1 MGPARMG
8 EGKNSSS
15 LSLPL
20 PPPYSWPAEVR
31 PQGSP
36 AVEVTDAE
44 QLTGGACVGGSVFMD
59 PLVRRKRGR
68 DLENVRL
75 GDVGEPREN
84 EKGERGGATN
94 GPALLWEG
102 TPPSV

>member
-1 MGPARMG
+1 MG
-8 EGKNSSS
+8 
-15 LSLPL
+15 
-20 PPPYSWPAEVR
+20 
-31 PQGSP
+31 
-36 AVEVTDAE
+36 
-44 QLTGGACVGGSVFMD
+44 GGSVFMD

>member
-1 MGPARMG
+1 
-8 EGKNSSS
+8 
-15 LSLPL
+15 
-20 PPPYSWPAEVR
+20 
-31 PQGSP
+31 
-36 AVEVTDAE
+36 
-44 QLTGGACVGGSVFMD
+44 MD

-94 GPALLWEG
+94 GPAWAPPRAERFCGFVLWFLFFLVG
-102 TPPSV
+102 RGWWGGGGGRKQKSKQNKT